1 MHLLISKKI
10 VIYLLTFCFLVSINN
25 ISFMNVSFPKISK
38 IEINGLNLDER
49 KKIESII
56 YDSNFKSIFH
66 LDKQYLKKKISS
78 IDIIEQFEI
87 YKNYPSTLKIFIEK
101 TKILAQT
108 KRNGFDYLIGSNGK
122 LIENRNSILDL
133 PFIFG
138 DLNISEFLKLKKDID
153 NSLFDFSEISNLYI
167 FKSSRWD
174 IETRNGNLIKLPKN
188 NIEEILNL
196 YVRWSNEKKINEKTI
211 IDFRQKNQIILNE
224 K

>member
-10 VIYLLTFCFLVSINN
+10 VIYLLMLCFLVSINN

-38 IEINGLNLDER
+38 IEINGLNFDER
-49 KKIESII
+49 KKIENII
-56 YDSNFKSIFH
+56 YESNFKNIFYI
-66 LDKQYLKKKISS
+66 DKEYLKKKINS
-78 IDIIEQFEI
+78 INIIEKFEI
-87 YKNYPSTLKIFIEK
+87 FKNYPSTLKIFIEK

-108 KRNGFDYLIGSNGK
+108 KRNGLDYLIGSNGK
-122 LIENRNSILDL
+122 LIENKDLILEL

-138 DLNISEFLKLKKDID
+138 DLDTSEFLELKRKID
-153 NSLFDFSEISNLYI
+153 SSLFEFSEISNLYLY
-167 FKSSRWD
+167 KSNRWD

-188 NIEEILNL
+188 NIKEILNL
-196 YVRWSNEKKINEKTI
+196 YVRMSNEKKINEKTI

>member
-1 MHLLISKKI
+1 M
-10 VIYLLTFCFLVSINN
+10 N
-25 ISFMNVSFPKISK
+25 ISFPKINQ
-38 IEINGLNLDER
+38 IEISGLNLNEK

-78 IDIIEQFEI
+78 INIIEQFEI

-122 LIENRNSILDL
+122 LIENNDSMLEL

-138 DLNISEFLKLKKDID
+138 DLDISEFLKLKKKID
-153 NSLFDFSEISNLYI
+153 SSLFEFSEISNLYLY
-167 FKSSRWD
+167 KSNRWD
-174 IETRNGNLIKLPKN
+174 IETRKGNLIKLPKN
-188 NIEEILNL
+188 DIKEILNL
-196 YVRWSNEKKINEKTI
+196 YVRMSNEKKINEKTI
-211 IDFRQKNQIILNE
+211 VDFRQKNQIVLNE